1 MAKTHHKI
9 NPFILLKE
17 KNIGDSRPKKSSK
30 FYISTCKKIMAMFN
44 LRVRKIDGYFLD
56 IAIILTIFTPQGCFN
71 CNKA

>member
-1 MAKTHHKI
+1 MAKTHHKL
-9 NPFILLKE
+9 ILLFCLK
-17 KNIGDSRPKKSSK
+17 KKISAILDPKKSSK

-56 IAIILTIFTPQGCFN
+56 IAIISTIFTPQGCFN